1 MLKTDCAKCI
11 HRDLCK
17 VRESRQQLLNMVAD
31 QLGPTFDLYCKEWK
45 DKESFEGGRGGHGYA
60 LAPGT
65 TSIFYA
71 DNRTAYTQ
79 ASPDDLRIIHD
90 HLLSQCCQRNPVKL
104 GEWG

>member
-11 HRDLCK
+11 HVNLCK

-45 DKESFEGGRGGHGYA
+45 DKESFEGGCV
-60 LAPGT
+60 LAPCT

-71 DNRTAYTQ
+71 DNRPAYMQ
-79 ASPDDLRIIHD
+79 ATPDDLRIIHNY
-90 HLLSQCCQRNPVKL
+90 LLSQCCQSNQANF
-104 GEWG
+104 GGWG